1 MSYSTDA
8 SYSASLSTNPYLS
21 NPGALGQ
28 AYYHSSYILGQQQ
41 PPPPPP
47 APPSPVPA
55 AVSPLA
61 ASKATQRFISA
72 ELKDAGFH
80 SAEPAALERLEREVV
95 FLIERLYGRAHE
107 YANLANRAGAITTDL
122 VLACND
128 FDMPTAKLRPKRRR
142 RNVLMPRCTSHPLTL
157 VAPPSRSP
165 SPELLSSDDEES
177 QTNTTPF
184 TLRNLPETFPAL
196 PPKHTYHQTPISPP
210 KKAALPSLEKKLKT
224 AGLVQESLRNL
235 MLTTEDNSGQEDA
248 ELLGHTVNWESNV
261 HPRKRWKVG
270 I

>member
-1 MSYSTDA
+1 M
-8 SYSASLSTNPYLS
+8 
-21 NPGALGQ
+21 
-28 AYYHSSYILGQQQ
+28 
-41 PPPPPP
+41 
-47 APPSPVPA
+47 
-55 AVSPLA
+55 
-61 ASKATQRFISA
+61 
-72 ELKDAGFH
+72 
-80 SAEPAALERLEREVV
+80 
-95 FLIERLYGRAHE
+95 IERLYGRAHE

-128 FDMPTAKLRPKRRR
+128 FDLPTAKLRPKRRR
-142 RNVLMPRCTSHPLTL
+142 RTSTVAMHELSVEPSIAGRNTYDAPKLI
-157 VAPPSRSP
+157 APPSRSP
-165 SPELLSSDDEES
+165 SPELLSSDDESS
-177 QTNTTPF
+177 QANTTPF

-261 HPRKRWKVG
+261 HPRKRWKV
-270 I
+270 